1 MMLIVSALV
10 VLGTLA
16 LVFTNMVAEGTLPLG
31 YEQMIHARIPWLILA
46 ALALGGGLGIA
57 SLVRRRSI
65 ARYAIVG
72 VELALGGLLASYFVT
87 LSFLPPHSLALQVGD
102 SFPVRSLSDQDG
114 TVHQTGASP
123 DGGPALYVFYR
134 GDW

>member
-1 MMLIVSALV
+1 MVLIASALV

-16 LVFTNMVAEGTLPLG
+16 LVITNMLAEGTLPLG

-46 ALALGGGLGIA
+46 ALTLGCGLGIA
-57 SLVRRRSI
+57 SLVRRRSV

-87 LSFLPPHSLALQVGD
+87 LSFLPAHSLALEVGD
-102 SFPVRSLSDQDG
+102 PFPVHSLRDQDG
-114 TVHQTGASP
+114 TIRATGAAAGEGS
-123 DGGPALYVFYR
+123 ALYVFYR